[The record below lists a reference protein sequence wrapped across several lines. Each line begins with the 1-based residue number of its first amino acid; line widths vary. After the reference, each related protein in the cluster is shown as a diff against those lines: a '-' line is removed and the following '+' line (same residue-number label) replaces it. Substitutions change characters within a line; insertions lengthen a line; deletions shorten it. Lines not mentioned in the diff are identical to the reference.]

1 MKIVAKSKAEKMNQR
16 ARRNKIDRILEPIYV
31 ILILAFM
38 IGVPV
43 LLTFFW
49 GKTGGL
55 LGVGIVFQF
64 IWFSNWY
71 NNGCCGGCCGISG
84 WASTRRGLDLLV
96 QNFCFAA
103 VILTKQ
109 CPPFAQLLIEQLPLS
124 YSQLE
129 TAASVATSVVIE
141 VGVVFLIFNIFTFV
155 ISFRT
160 CCG

>member
-1 MKIVAKSKAEKMNQR
+1 MKIVAKSKAEEMNQR
-16 ARRNKIDRILEPIYV
+16 TRQNKIDRILEPIYV

-38 IGVPV
+38 ISIPV
-43 LLTFFW
+43 LLTFYF
-49 GKTGGL
+49 GKTGSL
-55 LGVGIVFQF
+55 LGVGIVFWF
-64 IWFSNWY
+64 IWFGNWY
-71 NNGCCGGCCGISG
+71 NNGCCGGCCGVSG
-84 WASTRRGLDLLV
+84 WASTRRGLDLLA

-109 CPPFAQLLIEQLPLS
+109 YPPFTQLLIEQLPLS

-129 TAASVATSVVIE
+129 TAASVAID
-141 VGVVFLIFNIFTFV
+141 VGVAFLIFNIFTYV